1 MASQSVELSASQ
13 ARELTD
19 RIKVGVEAIWELVKQ
34 AFQSRAWAALG
45 YDSWDDYC
53 TREFGTSRI
62 RLPREERQEVVA
74 SMREI
79 GMSTRAIASATGV
92 NQSTISRGLSRDA
105 NASPESEPAP
115 VVGTDGKTYTPK
127 PRPEPEPVPAPGFN
141 PGDLDEINNTEDEVR
156 PVFQPP
162 QEPERRPNIAPPLP
176 PEPIDRD
183 LERRAN
189 AKSSAPNSG
198 QYVAGETEAGRNA
211 KRFDALI
218 LARNI
223 LKDTRTLAGMLAD
236 TGGINGMKEHL
247 EDIQAAIEAAA
258 EANNGNGMDDALN
271 NLLG

>member
-1 MASQSVELSASQ
+1 MTSQSVELSASQ

-79 GMSTRAIASATGV
+79 GMSTRAIASATGDSPRTV
-92 NQSTISRGLSRDA
+92 RRAIDSSGA
-105 NASPESEPAP
+105 NAP
-115 VVGTDGKTYTPK
+115 VDVTGVNGKTYTPK
-127 PRPEPEPVPAPGFN
+127 PRPEPAPGFS
-141 PGDLDEINNTEDEVR
+141 PGDLEELNNNEEEVR

-162 QEPERRPNIAPPLP
+162 QEPEPRPNIAPPLP

-223 LKDTRTLAGMLAD
+223 LKDARTLAGMLAD